1 MKVFWIISIGLR
13 VITLLYPVGMSD
25 DIFRYVW
32 DGKVQHAGFNP
43 FEFSPNAPEGID
55 IREKWWTSINN
66 PHVSSPYPPFSQ
78 VIFWLI
84 TVPDLDITGYIFEFR
99 LLVILIDIC
108 LIITLNRFIV
118 HLHLL
123 KRRLIIYAWS
133 PLTIFELA
141 GNGHNDGIASFFM
154 ILSIYW
160 TITTKNKSKNVF
172 AAIFLALAILTK
184 TFPVFAL
191 PFLIRHWRIKEIMAF
206 SATLIVFSLSY
217 TTNKILF
224 PLIPQGQ
231 VHFVKNFR
239 FNSSIYRVLISISG
253 GYKIYEIEFVLIL
266 SVVIVLILLIIN
278 GYTYWLTHSPLTD
291 SEESL
296 VERISFAL
304 FVLLLFSADVHP
316 WYLLWI
322 LPLMVIKPQ
331 ESVIIWSLTIF
342 FSYEVYQDFDSHGI
356 WFEKRSTLLLEY
368 IPVFSMLIYQIAT
381 KWKFFKNSGYQV
393 NHIKSLGRSFD

>member
-1 MKVFWIISIGLR
+1 
-13 VITLLYPVGMSD
+13 MSD
-25 DIFRYVW
+25 DIFRYIW
-32 DGKVQHAGFNP
+32 DGKVQHSGYNP
-43 FEFSPNAPEGID
+43 FEFSPNAPEGVSF
-55 IREKWWTSINN
+55 REKWWTSINN

-84 TVPDLDITGYIFEFR
+84 TLPDLKITGYIFEFR
-99 LLVILIDIC
+99 LLVIFIDIC
-108 LIITLNRFIV
+108 LVITLNRIIE

-172 AAIFLALAILTK
+172 GAIFLALAMLTK
-184 TFPVFAL
+184 TFPVFAF

-206 SATLIVFSLSY
+206 LGTLIVFSLGY
-217 TTNKILF
+217 TTNKIIF

-231 VHFVKNFR
+231 VHFVKYFR
-239 FNSSIYRVLISISG
+239 FNGSIYRILDSISD
-253 GYKIYEIEFVLIL
+253 GYTINDIEFVIIL
-266 SVVIVLILLIIN
+266 SVVMVLVLLAIN
-278 GYTYWLTHSPLTD
+278 AYTYWLTNSPLAY

-296 VERISFAL
+296 VERIGFAL
-304 FVLLLFSADVHP
+304 LVLLLFSADVHP

-342 FSYEVYQDFDSHGI
+342 FTYEVYQNFDSHGI

-368 IPVFSMLIYQIAT
+368 LPVFGMLLFQIVT
-381 KWKFFKNSGYQV
+381 KWKFFKNSDHQV
-393 NHIKSLGRSFD
+393 NQINNLGSSFD